1 MSVDWEPRAEK
12 RGTRDGKGPQW
23 EFIREEAL
31 ERDDYTCQR
40 CGYRQAE
47 RGQPERRL
55 EAHHA
60 AGYGTPSL
68 EALDD
73 VVTLCGPCHAT
84 LHSDDPAYREVR
96 KEAPMFP
103 APDAPD
109 AVATMRSD
117 RRHVCQ
123 RCQHLAD
130 SAMDLATY
138 REDGSDYVLCKP
150 CAGALLAAGYD
161 PEEFEVAG
169 ELDAEA
175 LRARASEAPVRPAL
189 LASRPVRELRPPET
203 TFERFVYDTPLRYLF
218 NPIGL
223 TLLFVVLGVF
233 ASFYLF

>member
-1 MSVDWEPRAEK
+1 MSIDLDPRAE
-12 RGTRDGKGPQW
+12 RRRTRDGKGPRW
-23 EFIREEAL
+23 DLLREEAL

-55 EAHHA
+55 EAHVA
-60 AGYGTPSL
+60 AHGTPSL
-68 EALDD
+68 DD
-73 VVTLCGPCHAT
+73 LENTVTLCGPCHAT

-103 APDAPD
+103 VPDAPD
-109 AVATMRSD
+109 SVATMRSD
-117 RRHVCQ
+117 RQHVCQ

-130 SAMDLATY
+130 SAMNLAAY

-161 PEEFEVAG
+161 PGDFEVAG
-169 ELDAEA
+169 DLDAESLEA
-175 LRARASEAPVRPAL
+175 QASQAPVRPAL

-203 TFERFVYDTPLRYLF
+203 AFERFVYDTPLRYLF

-223 TLLFVVLGVF
+223 TVLFIILGVF
-233 ASFYLF
+233 ASFYLL